1 MNNFEWVALAID
13 MGAKAPR
20 SNVYVDDEIM
30 MASNDVVVR
39 WAPAVLQKGVY
50 KPDGNL
56 LYRFTEWDEDYINK
70 FHNTIPKNPISKFKL
85 TSDVIKRECDS
96 TFISPPFRF
105 KSIQIKENEFNLEPL
120 VLEFDNHYL
129 DAILSGE
136 DEFPDA
142 ECDNSRDGLV
152 IKHRNGR
159 CAMILPKHYPCNP

>member
-50 KPDGNL
+50 QLDGNL
-56 LYRFTEWDEDYINK
+56 LHRFTEWDEDYINK

-120 VLEFDNHYL
+120 VLEFENVYFD
-129 DAILSGE
+129 DILSDGYGI
-136 DEFPDA
+136 PDA

-152 IKHRNGR
+152 IKHGNGR
-159 CAMILPKHYPCNP
+159 CAMILPKH